1 MPSALRGAAS
11 AAGKAAGAVVDALI
25 TACGLL
31 AAIIVAA
38 LACCV
43 ALEVVMRYFFG
54 APTRWVIEFSEYAL
68 LWLAFLAGAWILR
81 AEGHVRVEM
90 LTELLSPA
98 WQRRLHVVTSWL
110 GAGVC
115 AVYCWVTADYVL
127 RIRDSGEMLFK
138 SVPVEKWAVMAV
150 MPPGLALL
158 AIQFV
163 RRTLRPPPAAGLAG
177 A

>member
-1 MPSALRGAAS
+1 MRDGLR
-11 AAGKAAGAVVDALI
+11 AVNAIIDGLI

-31 AAIIVAA
+31 AAAIVAA
-38 LACCV
+38 LAGCV

-90 LTELLSPA
+90 LTEALPPR
-98 WQRRLHVVTSWL
+98 WQRRMHVVTSWV

-115 AVYCWVTADYVL
+115 AVMFWVTTAYVL
-127 RIRDSGEMLFK
+127 RIRETGEILFK
-138 SVPVEKWAVMAV
+138 SVPVEKWVIMAV

-163 RRTLRPPPAAGLAG
+163 RRAFRPPPAAGSG
-177 A
+177 AA

>member
-1 MPSALRGAAS
+1 MRRGIRAVNVVID
-11 AAGKAAGAVVDALI
+11 GAI
-25 TACGLL
+25 TACGF
-31 AAIIVAA
+31 AAAVIVAA
-38 LACCV
+38 LAGCV

-81 AEGHVRVEM
+81 ASGHVQVEM
-90 LTELLSPA
+90 LTEALSPR
-98 WQRRLHVVTSWL
+98 WRGRFHVVTSL
-110 GAGVC
+110 VGAGVC
-115 AVYCWVTADYVL
+115 LVLCWVSTAYVL
-127 RIRDSGEMLFK
+127 RIREAGEILFK

-163 RRTLRPPPAAGLAG
+163 RRAFQPPPAAGAG
-177 A
+177 AA

>member
-1 MPSALRGAAS
+1 MPGALRF
-11 AAGKAAGAVVDALI
+11 AGKFVDALI
-25 TACGLL
+25 TASGVL
-31 AAIIVAA
+31 AVIIVAA
-38 LACCV
+38 LAVCV
-43 ALEVVMRYFFG
+43 GLEVVMRYFFG

-81 AEGHVRVEM
+81 EEGHVRIEM
-90 LTELLSPA
+90 LTELLSPR
-98 WQRRLHVVTSWL
+98 WQRLFHFVTSWL

-115 AVYCWVTADYVL
+115 AVFCWVTVVYLV
-127 RIRDSGEMLFK
+127 RIQQSGEMLFK
-138 SVPVEKWAVMAV
+138 SVPVEKWTIMAV

-163 RRTLRPPPAAGLAG
+163 RRAFRPPPAAGLAG

>member
-1 MPSALRGAAS
+1 MRDRLRAVN
-11 AAGKAAGAVVDALI
+11 AVVDGLI

-31 AAIIVAA
+31 AAVIVAA
-38 LACCV
+38 LAGCV
-43 ALEVVMRYFFG
+43 ALEVIMRYFFG

-90 LTELLSPA
+90 LTEALSPR
-98 WQRRLHVVTSWL
+98 WQRRMHVVTSWI

-115 AVYCWVTADYVL
+115 TVLCWTTTSYVL
-127 RIRDSGEMLFK
+127 RIHETGEILFK
-138 SVPVEKWAVMAV
+138 SVPVEKWVIMAV

-163 RRTLRPPPAAGLAG
+163 RRAFRPPPAAGTG
-177 A
+177 AA

>member
-1 MPSALRGAAS
+1 MPSALRAVGAA
-11 AAGKAAGAVVDALI
+11 AAAVIDGQI
-25 TACGLL
+25 TACGIL
-31 AAIIVAA
+31 AVMIVAA
-38 LACCV
+38 LAGCV

-54 APTRWVIEFSEYAL
+54 APTRWVIEFSEYSL

-81 AEGHVRVEM
+81 ADGHVRVEM
-90 LTELLSPA
+90 LTEALSPA
-98 WQRRLHVVTSWL
+98 WQRRMHIATSLL

-115 AVYCWVTADYVL
+115 AVFCWVTTDYVL

>member
-1 MPSALRGAAS
+1 MRGRLR
-11 AAGKAAGAVVDALI
+11 AVNAIIDGLI

-31 AAIIVAA
+31 AAAIVAA
-38 LACCV
+38 LAGCV
-43 ALEVVMRYFFG
+43 ALEVVMRYFFA

-90 LTELLSPA
+90 LTEALSPS
-98 WQRRLHVVTSWL
+98 WQRRFHVATSWV

-115 AVYCWVTADYVL
+115 AVLFWVTTDYVL
-127 RIRDSGEMLFK
+127 RIRESGEILFK
-138 SVPVEKWAVMAV
+138 SVPVEKWAIMAV

-163 RRTLRPPPAAGLAG
+163 RRAFRPPAAAG
-177 A
+177 AGAA

>member
-1 MPSALRGAAS
+1 MRPQALS
-11 AAGKAAGAVVDALI
+11 IAGRAAGALVDALI
-25 TACGLL
+25 TGFGLL
-31 AAIIVAA
+31 ALVIVAA
-38 LACCV
+38 LAVCV
-43 ALEVVMRYFFG
+43 GLEVVMRYFFG

-90 LTELLSPA
+90 MTELLSPR
-98 WQRRLHVVTSWL
+98 WQQRLHFVTSWL

-115 AVYCWVTADYVL
+115 AVFCWVTADYVL
-127 RIRDSGEMLFK
+127 RIYESGEMLFK
-138 SVPVEKWAVMAV
+138 AVPVEKWTIMAV

-163 RRTLRPPPAAGLAG
+163 RRAFRPPHAAGLAAG
-177 A
+177 

>member
-1 MPSALRGAAS
+1 MPGALR
-11 AAGKAAGAVVDALI
+11 AVNALIDGLI
-25 TACGLL
+25 TACGVL
-31 AAIIVAA
+31 AAVIVAA
-38 LACCV
+38 LAGCV

-90 LTELLSPA
+90 LTEALSPA
-98 WQRRLHVVTSWL
+98 WRRRLHVVTSWL
-110 GAGVC
+110 GAAAC
-115 AVYCWVTADYVL
+115 AVFCWASTAYVL
-127 RIRDSGEMLFK
+127 RIRESGEMLFK
-138 SVPVEKWAVMAV
+138 SVPLEKWTVMAV

-158 AIQFV
+158 AIEFL
-163 RRTLRPPPAAGLAG
+163 RRAFRPPPAAGLAG

>member
-1 MPSALRGAAS
+1 MREGLRAAD
-11 AAGKAAGAVVDALI
+11 AIVDGLI

-31 AAIIVAA
+31 AAVIVAA
-38 LACCV
+38 LAGCV

-54 APTRWVIEFSEYAL
+54 APTRWVIEFSEYAM
-68 LWLAFLAGAWILR
+68 LWLAFLSGAWVLR

-90 LTELLSPA
+90 LTEALAPR
-98 WQRRLHVVTSWL
+98 WQRRAHVVTSWV

-115 AVYCWVTADYVL
+115 AVLCWVTTAYVL
-127 RIRDSGEMLFK
+127 RIRETGEILFK
-138 SVPVEKWAVMAV
+138 SVPVEKWAIMAV

-163 RRTLRPPPAAGLAG
+163 RRAFRPPPAAGTG
-177 A
+177 AA

>member
-1 MPSALRGAAS
+1 MRDGLRAAD
-11 AAGKAAGAVVDALI
+11 AFVDGLI

-31 AAIIVAA
+31 AAVIVAA
-38 LACCV
+38 LAGCV

-54 APTRWVIEFSEYAL
+54 APTRWVIEFSEYAM
-68 LWLAFLAGAWILR
+68 LWLAFLSGAWVLR

-90 LTELLSPA
+90 LTEALAPR
-98 WQRRLHVVTSWL
+98 WQRRAHVATSWV

-115 AVYCWVTADYVL
+115 AVLCWVTTAYVL
-127 RIRDSGEMLFK
+127 RIRETGEILFK
-138 SVPVEKWAVMAV
+138 SVPVEKWAIMAV

-163 RRTLRPPPAAGLAG
+163 RRAFRPPPAAGTG
-177 A
+177 AA

>member
-1 MPSALRGAAS
+1 MPNALRI
-11 AAGKAAGAVVDALI
+11 AGNAAGAVADALI
-25 TACGLL
+25 TACGVL
-31 AAIIVAA
+31 AVIVVAA
-38 LACCV
+38 LAACV
-43 ALEVVMRYFFG
+43 GLEVTMRYFFG

-81 AEGHVRVEM
+81 DEGHVRVEM
-90 LTELLSPA
+90 LTEMLSPR
-98 WQRRLHVVTSWL
+98 WQRRLHFVTSWL

-115 AVYCWVTADYVL
+115 GVYFWVTTDYVL
-127 RIRDSGEMLFK
+127 RIQQSGEMLFK
-138 SVPVEKWAVMAV
+138 AVPIEKWTVMAV

-163 RRTLRPPPAAGLAG
+163 RRAFRPPPAAGLAG

>member
-1 MPSALRGAAS
+1 MPNSLRAAER
-11 AAGKAAGAVVDALI
+11 VVDVLI
-25 TACGLL
+25 SVCGLL
-31 AAIIVAA
+31 ALMIVAA
-38 LACCV
+38 LAICV
-43 ALEVVMRYFFG
+43 GLEVVMRYFFG

-81 AEGHVRVEM
+81 EEGHVRVEM
-90 LTELLSPA
+90 LTELLSSR
-98 WQRRLHVVTSWL
+98 WQRNLHAITSWL

-115 AVYCWVTADYVL
+115 AVFCWVTVSYVF
-127 RIRDSGEMLFK
+127 RIQQSGELLFK
-138 SVPVEKWAVMAV
+138 SVPVEKWEVMAV

-163 RRTLRPPPAAGLAG
+163 RRAFRPPPAAGLAG

>member
-1 MPSALRGAAS
+1 MREGLR
-11 AAGKAAGAVVDALI
+11 AVNVIIDGLI

-31 AAIIVAA
+31 AAVIVAA
-38 LACCV
+38 LAGCV

-90 LTELLSPA
+90 LTEALSPR
-98 WQRRLHVVTSWL
+98 WQRRTHFVTSWV

-115 AVYCWVTADYVL
+115 AVLCWTTTAYVL
-127 RIRDSGEMLFK
+127 RVRETGEILFK
-138 SVPVEKWAVMAV
+138 SVPVEKWEIMAV

-158 AIQFV
+158 AIQFA
-163 RRTLRPPPAAGLAG
+163 RRAFRPPPEAVTGAA
-177 A
+177 

>member
-1 MPSALRGAAS
+1 MRDGLRAANAVIDGA
-11 AAGKAAGAVVDALI
+11 I
-25 TACGLL
+25 TACGFL
-31 AAIIVAA
+31 AAFIVAA
-38 LACCV
+38 LAGCV

-90 LTELLSPA
+90 LTETLSPV
-98 WQRRLHVVTSWL
+98 WQRRFHAVTSWV

-115 AVYCWVTADYVL
+115 AILFWVTTVYVL
-127 RIRDSGEMLFK
+127 RIRESGEILFK
-138 SVPVEKWAVMAV
+138 SVPVEKWAIMAV

-163 RRTLRPPPAAGLAG
+163 RRAFRPPPAAGAG
-177 A
+177 AL

>member
-1 MPSALRGAAS
+1 MRGGLR
-11 AAGKAAGAVVDALI
+11 AVNAIVDGLI

-31 AAIIVAA
+31 AAVIVAA
-38 LACCV
+38 LAGCV

-90 LTELLSPA
+90 LTEALPTR
-98 WQRRLHVVTSWL
+98 WQQRMHFVTSWV

-115 AVYCWVTADYVL
+115 AVLCWTTAAYVL
-127 RIRDSGEMLFK
+127 RIRETGEILFK

-163 RRTLRPPPAAGLAG
+163 RRAFRPPPAAGTG
-177 A
+177 AV